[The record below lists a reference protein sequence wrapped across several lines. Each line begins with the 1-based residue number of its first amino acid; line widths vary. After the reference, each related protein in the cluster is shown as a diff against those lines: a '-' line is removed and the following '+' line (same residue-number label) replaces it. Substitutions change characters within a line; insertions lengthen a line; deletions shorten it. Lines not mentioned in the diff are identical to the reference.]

1 MKYLNHKLIGFTMLG
16 LTISAC
22 TDEYDCNNVVEK
34 PEKVAVNEYLES
46 FDVLKSYISRDAES
60 PFKLMANMSA
70 SDFTSHEVAY
80 STVVTNFD
88 GLDIGKSFMPANT
101 ADGNYDFSGM
111 QLVTDAAKEANVTL
125 YGGTL
130 CSNQEQTANYYQ
142 QLIEP
147 IVIPFVPEKGKT
159 VILDFEN
166 DPLGTTYEMTN
177 GSQAVVEDDPS
188 SESGKALHVGSDDN
202 KAAYSFPK
210 FNVKLPEGRTLGDY
224 VNITLDMRIVNQD
237 GIYGQGIQVFI
248 NDQKF
253 YIGVNPDNFGCKPNT
268 WNRGGVIKLNS
279 SAAPGFELPDDLKSL
294 TEFELAIG
302 SESGAAQ
309 YYLDNIVMNYEVGS
323 GVVKFD
329 FESDNEGTTY
339 TMTGNG
345 FATVVSDPYGN
356 HGKVLH
362 IAGPASYSYPKFKI
376 KLPEG
381 HTLSECR
388 NVTLDFYGT
397 GSTGLYGSGMRLAIE
412 GVTKEFTLSSPAN
425 FGCPDGGWGDGL
437 ISLNIDLSEVSSDN
451 LLLNEFTLIVGSG
464 TGSGDYYIDN
474 VCVNWKG
481 VDTVIE
487 KTPEE
492 KTEIFTAELTKWI
505 GGMIKSGGETVTV
518 WNVIGEP
525 LDETVN
531 ENTFKWSEYL
541 GEIDYARKAVEIARD
556 TADVDLKLF
565 VSNTIEQD
573 DNMVAKI
580 NELQSLVNAWESD
593 GKTVIDGYNILL
605 HAVYSKDIN
614 VQTENKNA
622 ITQLFESLK
631 QLQKNIRIS
640 DLSIM
645 VKDADGNLVSVSAL
659 NSDDRIAAGNY
670 LSFIMQEYQRIIEPN
685 NQYGISISSI
695 TENSNSYK
703 VCPWTSDYN
712 RNEMYEGVINGLKK
726 Q

>member
-1 MKYLNHKLIGFTMLG
+1 MKYLNHKLIGMVMLG

-22 TDEYDCNNVVEK
+22 TDEYDCSNEVEK
-34 PEKVAVNEYLES
+34 PEEVAVSEYLSS
-46 FDVLKSYISRDAES
+46 FDVLKSYINREAES

-70 SDFTSHEVAY
+70 SDFTAHETAY
-80 STVVTNFD
+80 GTLVTNFD
-88 GLDIGKSFMPANT
+88 GLDIGKSFMPANN
-101 ADGNYDFSGM
+101 ADGEYDFSGM
-111 QLVTDAAKEANVTL
+111 KLVADAAKEANVTL
-125 YGGTL
+125 FGGTL
-130 CSNQEQTANYYQ
+130 CSNQEQTASYYQ

-147 IVIPFVPEKGKT
+147 VVIPFVPEKGKT

-166 DPLGTTYEMTN
+166 DALGTEYPMTN
-177 GSQAVVEDDPS
+177 GSKAVVEEDP
-188 SESGKALHVGSDDN
+188 EGKTGKSLHVGSEDS
-202 KAAYSFPK
+202 KASYSFPK
-210 FNVKLPEGRTLGDY
+210 FKVKLPEGRTLGDY
-224 VNITLDMRIVNQD
+224 VNITLDMRIVNED

-253 YIGVNPDNFGCKPNT
+253 YIGVNPDKFGCKQNT

-279 SAAPGFELPDDLKSL
+279 STAPGFELPDNLKSL

-345 FATVVSDPYGN
+345 SATVVSDPYGN

-362 IAGPASYSYPKFKI
+362 IAGPANYSFPKFKV

-397 GSTGLYGSGMRLAIE
+397 GSTGLYGGGMRLAIE
-412 GVTKEFTLSSPAN
+412 GVTKDFNLSSPAN
-425 FGCPDGGWGDGL
+425 FGCPDGAWGDGL
-437 ISLNIDLSEVSSDN
+437 ISLNIDLSEVSPEN

-464 TGSGDYYIDN
+464 TSSGDYYIDN

-487 KTPEE
+487 KTPEQ
-492 KTEIFTAELTKWI
+492 KTEIFTTELTKWI
-505 GGMIKSGGETVTV
+505 GGMIKSGGEVVDV
-518 WNVIGEP
+518 WNIVGEP

-531 ENTFKWSEYL
+531 DNTFNWGEYL
-541 GEIDYARKAVEIARD
+541 GEIDYARKAVQIARD
-556 TADVDLKLF
+556 TADIDLKLF
-565 VSNTIEQD
+565 VSNTFEQGE
-573 DNMVAKI
+573 NMLQKANNLVA
-580 NELQSLVNAWESD
+580 LVNTWESD
-593 GKTVIDGYNILL
+593 NNTIINGYNILL
-605 HAVYSKDIN
+605 HAVYSKDKT
-614 VQTENKNA
+614 VQTENENA
-622 ITQLFESLK
+622 ITQLFDYLK
-631 QLQKNIRIS
+631 QTQKYVRIS

-645 VKDADGNLVSVSAL
+645 VKDADGNLISISKL
-659 NSDDRIAAGNY
+659 TSDERIAAGNY
-670 LSFIMQEYQRIIEPN
+670 LSFIMQEYRRIIDVN
-685 NQYGISISSI
+685 NQYGISISSM
-695 TENSNSYK
+695 TESNNSNN
-703 VCPWTSDYN
+703 VCPWTSGYN
-712 RNEMYEGVINGLKK
+712 RNEMYEGIVNGLK
-726 Q
+726 

>member
-1 MKYLNHKLIGFTMLG
+1 MKYFNHKLIGMAMLG

-22 TDEYDCNNVVEK
+22 TDEYDCNNKVEK
-34 PEKVAVNEYLES
+34 PEEVAVNEYLSS
-46 FDVLKSYISRDAES
+46 FDVLKSYITKDAES

-70 SDFTSHEVAY
+70 SDFTAHETAY
-80 STVVTNFD
+80 GTLITNFD
-88 GLDIGKSFMPANT
+88 GLDIGKSFMPANNT
-101 ADGNYDFSGM
+101 DGNYDFSGM
-111 QLVTDAAKEANVTL
+111 QLVADAAKEANVTL
-125 YGGTL
+125 FGGTL
-130 CSNQEQTANYYQ
+130 CSNQEQTASYYQ

-166 DPLGTTYEMTN
+166 DDLGTSYEMTN
-177 GSQAVVEDDPS
+177 GSKAVVEEDP
-188 SESGKALHVGSDDN
+188 EGKTGKSLHVGSESD

-224 VNITLDMRIVNQD
+224 VNLTIDMRIVNND
-237 GIYGQGIQVFI
+237 GMWGSGMFVLI
-248 NDQKF
+248 NGQKF
-253 YIGVNPDNFGCKPNT
+253 AVGVNAQGLGCSSNV
-268 WNRGGVIKLNS
+268 WNRGAVIKLNS
-279 SAAPGFELPDDLKSL
+279 SVAPGFELPDDLKTL
-294 TEFELAIG
+294 TEFELALG

-329 FESDNEGTTY
+329 FESDSEGTAY

-345 FATVVSDPYGN
+345 SATVVSDPYGN

-362 IAGPASYSYPKFKI
+362 ISGPASYSYPKFKI

-425 FGCPDGGWGDGL
+425 FGCPDGAWGDGL
-437 ISLNIDLSEVSSDN
+437 ISLNIDLSEVSSEN

-505 GGMIKSGGETVTV
+505 GGMIKAGGEAVTV
-518 WNVIGEP
+518 WNIVGEP
-525 LDETVN
+525 LDETKN
-531 ENTFKWSEYL
+531 ENTFNWSEYL
-541 GEIDYARKAVEIARD
+541 GEVDYARKAVQIARD
-556 TADVDLKLF
+556 TANVDLKLF
-565 VSNTIEQD
+565 VSNVFEQEE
-573 DNMVAKI
+573 NM
-580 NELQSLVNAWESD
+580 LQKANDLVTLVNAWED
-593 GKTVIDGYNILL
+593 DNTIINGYNILL
-605 HAVYSKDIN
+605 HAVYSKDKTI
-614 VQTENKNA
+614 QTENENM
-622 ITQLFESLK
+622 ITQLFEYLK
-631 QLQKNIRIS
+631 QTQKYVRVS

-645 VKDADGNLVSVSAL
+645 VKDEDGNLVSTSKL
-659 NSDDRIAAGNY
+659 TSDERIAAGNY
-670 LSFIMQEYQRIIEPN
+670 LSFIMQEYRRIIDAG
-685 NQYGISISSI
+685 NQYGISISSM
-695 TENSNSYK
+695 TESNNSNK
-703 VCPWTSDYN
+703 VCPWTSGYN
-712 RNEMYEGVINGLKK
+712 RNEMYEGIVNGLK
-726 Q
+726 

>member
-1 MKYLNHKLIGFTMLG
+1 MKYFNHKLIGMAMLG

-22 TDEYDCNNVVEK
+22 TDEYDCNNKVEK
-34 PEKVAVNEYLES
+34 PEEVAVNEYLSS
-46 FDVLKSYISRDAES
+46 FDVLKSYITKDAES

-70 SDFTSHEVAY
+70 SDFTAHETAY
-80 STVVTNFD
+80 GTLITNFD
-88 GLDIGKSFMPANT
+88 GLDIGKSFMPANNT
-101 ADGNYDFSGM
+101 DGNYDFSGM
-111 QLVTDAAKEANVTL
+111 QLVADAAKEANVTL
-125 YGGTL
+125 FGGTL
-130 CSNQEQTANYYQ
+130 CSNQEQTASYYQ

-166 DPLGTTYEMTN
+166 DDLGTSYEMTN
-177 GSQAVVEDDPS
+177 GSKAVVEEDP
-188 SESGKALHVGSDDN
+188 EGKTGKSLHVGSESD

-224 VNITLDMRIVNQD
+224 VNLTIDMRIVNND
-237 GIYGQGIQVFI
+237 GMWGSGMFVLI
-248 NDQKF
+248 NGQKF
-253 YIGVNPDNFGCKPNT
+253 AVGVNAQGLGCSSNV
-268 WNRGGVIKLNS
+268 WNRGAVIKLNS
-279 SAAPGFELPDDLKSL
+279 SVAPGFELPDDLKTL
-294 TEFELAIG
+294 TEFELALG

-329 FESDNEGTTY
+329 FESDSEGTAY

-345 FATVVSDPYGN
+345 SATVVSDPYGN

-362 IAGPASYSYPKFKI
+362 ISGPASYSYPKFKI

-425 FGCPDGGWGDGL
+425 FGCPDGAWGDGL
-437 ISLNIDLSEVSSDN
+437 ISLNIDLSEVSSEN

-505 GGMIKSGGETVTV
+505 GGMIKAGGEAVTV
-518 WNVIGEP
+518 WNIVGEP
-525 LDETVN
+525 LDETKN
-531 ENTFKWSEYL
+531 ENTFNWSEYL
-541 GEIDYARKAVEIARD
+541 GEVDYARKAVQIARD
-556 TADVDLKLF
+556 TANVDLKLF
-565 VSNTIEQD
+565 VSNVFEQEE
-573 DNMVAKI
+573 NM
-580 NELQSLVNAWESD
+580 LQKANDLVTLVNAWEND
-593 GKTVIDGYNILL
+593 NTIINGYNILL
-605 HAVYSKDIN
+605 HAVYSKDKTI
-614 VQTENKNA
+614 QTENENM
-622 ITQLFESLK
+622 ITQLFEYLK
-631 QLQKNIRIS
+631 QTQKYVRVS

-645 VKDADGNLVSVSAL
+645 VKDEDGNLVSTSKL
-659 NSDDRIAAGNY
+659 TSDERIAAGNY
-670 LSFIMQEYQRIIEPN
+670 LSFIMQEYRRIIDAG
-685 NQYGISISSI
+685 NQYGISISSM
-695 TENSNSYK
+695 TESNNSNK
-703 VCPWTSDYN
+703 VCPWTSGYN
-712 RNEMYEGVINGLKK
+712 RNEMYEGIVNGLK
-726 Q
+726 

>member
-1 MKYLNHKLIGFTMLG
+1 MKYFNHKLIGMAILG

-22 TDEYDCNNVVEK
+22 TDEYDCNNKVEK
-34 PEKVAVNEYLES
+34 PEEVAVNEYLSS
-46 FDVLKSYISRDAES
+46 FDVLKSYITKDAES

-70 SDFTSHEVAY
+70 SDFTAHETAY
-80 STVVTNFD
+80 GTLITNFD
-88 GLDIGKSFMPANT
+88 GLDIGKSFMPVNN

-111 QLVTDAAKEANVTL
+111 QLVADAAKEANVTL
-125 YGGTL
+125 FGGTL
-130 CSNQEQTANYYQ
+130 CSNQEQTASYYQ

-166 DPLGTTYEMTN
+166 DDLGTSYEMTN
-177 GSQAVVEDDPS
+177 GSKAVVEEDP
-188 SESGKALHVGSDDN
+188 EGKTGKSLHVGSESD

-210 FNVKLPEGRTLGDY
+210 FNVKLPEGRALGDY
-224 VNITLDMRIVNQD
+224 VNLTIDMRIVNND
-237 GIYGQGIQVFI
+237 GMWGSGMFVLI
-248 NDQKF
+248 NGQKF
-253 YIGVNPDNFGCKPNT
+253 AVGVNAQGLGCSSNV
-268 WNRGGVIKLNS
+268 WNRGAVIKLNS
-279 SAAPGFELPDDLKSL
+279 SVAPGFELPDDLKTL
-294 TEFELAIG
+294 TEFELALG

-329 FESDNEGTTY
+329 FESDSEGTAY

-345 FATVVSDPYGN
+345 SATVVSDPYGN

-362 IAGPASYSYPKFKI
+362 ISGPASYSYPKFKI

-425 FGCPDGGWGDGL
+425 FGCPDGAWGDGL
-437 ISLNIDLSEVSSDN
+437 ISLDIDLSEVSSEN

-505 GGMIKSGGETVTV
+505 GGMIKAGGEAVTV
-518 WNVIGEP
+518 WNIVGEP
-525 LDETVN
+525 LDETKN
-531 ENTFKWSEYL
+531 ENTFNWSEYL
-541 GEIDYARKAVEIARD
+541 GEVDYARKAVQIARD
-556 TADVDLKLF
+556 TANVDLKLF
-565 VSNTIEQD
+565 VSNVFEQEE
-573 DNMVAKI
+573 NI
-580 NELQSLVNAWESD
+580 LQKANDLVTLVNAWED
-593 GKTVIDGYNILL
+593 DNTIINGYNILL
-605 HAVYSKDIN
+605 HAVYSKDKTI
-614 VQTENKNA
+614 QAENENM
-622 ITQLFESLK
+622 ITQLFEYLK
-631 QLQKNIRIS
+631 QTQKYVRVS

-645 VKDADGNLVSVSAL
+645 VKDEDGNLVSTSKL
-659 NSDDRIAAGNY
+659 TSDERIAAGNY
-670 LSFIMQEYQRIIEPN
+670 LSFIMQEYRRIIDAG
-685 NQYGISISSI
+685 NQYGISISSM
-695 TENSNSYK
+695 TESNNSNK
-703 VCPWTSDYN
+703 VCPWTSGYN
-712 RNEMYEGVINGLKK
+712 RNEMYEGIVNGLK
-726 Q
+726 

>member
-1 MKYLNHKLIGFTMLG
+1 MKYFNHKLIGMVILG

-22 TDEYDCNNVVEK
+22 TDEYDCNNKVEK
-34 PEKVAVNEYLES
+34 PEEVAVNEYLSS
-46 FDVLKSYISRDAES
+46 FDVLKSYITKDAES

-70 SDFTSHEVAY
+70 SDFTAHETAY
-80 STVVTNFD
+80 GTLITNFD
-88 GLDIGKSFMPANT
+88 GLDIGKSFMPVNN

-111 QLVTDAAKEANVTL
+111 QLVADAAKEANVTL
-125 YGGTL
+125 FGGTL
-130 CSNQEQTANYYQ
+130 CSNQEQTASYYQ

-166 DPLGTTYEMTN
+166 DDLGTSYEMTN
-177 GSQAVVEDDPS
+177 GSKAVVEEDP
-188 SESGKALHVGSDDN
+188 EGKTGKSLHVGSESD

-224 VNITLDMRIVNQD
+224 VNLTIDMRIVNND
-237 GIYGQGIQVFI
+237 GMWGSGMFVLI
-248 NDQKF
+248 NGQKF
-253 YIGVNPDNFGCKPNT
+253 AVGVNAQGLGCSSNV
-268 WNRGGVIKLNS
+268 WNRGAVIKLNS
-279 SAAPGFELPDDLKSL
+279 SVAPGFELPDDLKTL
-294 TEFELAIG
+294 TEFELALG

-329 FESDNEGTTY
+329 FESDSEGTAY

-345 FATVVSDPYGN
+345 SATVVSDPYGN

-362 IAGPASYSYPKFKI
+362 ISGPASYSYPKFKI

-425 FGCPDGGWGDGL
+425 FGCPDGAWGDGL
-437 ISLNIDLSEVSSDN
+437 ISLNIDLSEVSSEN

-505 GGMIKSGGETVTV
+505 GGMIKAGGEAVTV
-518 WNVIGEP
+518 WNIVGEP
-525 LDETVN
+525 LDETKN
-531 ENTFKWSEYL
+531 ENTFNWSEYL
-541 GEIDYARKAVEIARD
+541 GEVDYARKAVQIARD
-556 TADVDLKLF
+556 TANVDLKLF
-565 VSNTIEQD
+565 VSNVFEQEE
-573 DNMVAKI
+573 NM
-580 NELQSLVNAWESD
+580 LQKANDLVTLVNAWED
-593 GKTVIDGYNILL
+593 DNTIINGYNILL
-605 HAVYSKDIN
+605 HAVYSKDKTI
-614 VQTENKNA
+614 QTENENM
-622 ITQLFESLK
+622 ITQLFEYLK
-631 QLQKNIRIS
+631 QTQKYVRVS

-645 VKDADGNLVSVSAL
+645 VKDEDGNLVSTSKL
-659 NSDDRIAAGNY
+659 TSDERIAAGNY
-670 LSFIMQEYQRIIEPN
+670 LSFIMQEYRRIIDAG
-685 NQYGISISSI
+685 NQYGISISSM
-695 TENSNSYK
+695 TESNNSNK
-703 VCPWTSDYN
+703 VCPWTSGYN
-712 RNEMYEGVINGLKK
+712 RNEMYEGIVNGLK
-726 Q
+726 